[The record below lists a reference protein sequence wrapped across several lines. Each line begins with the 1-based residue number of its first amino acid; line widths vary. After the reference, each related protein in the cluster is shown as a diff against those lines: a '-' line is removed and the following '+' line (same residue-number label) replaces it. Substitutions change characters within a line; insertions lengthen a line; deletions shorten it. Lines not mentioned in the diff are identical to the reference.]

1 MKKIIALI
9 VLIAAAVAGIW
20 YAGREPAPVVA
31 LHTVAR
37 GTVERTVSNT
47 RAGTVDACRRS
58 KLSMPIGGRVDQ
70 LHVDEGDNV
79 EAGQILLSLWNKD
92 RRAMTAQA
100 EAQLLVARH
109 GAQKMCVEA
118 ANAEREAKRL
128 EQLAARGLASQEA
141 TELGRTRAEGG
152 RFGCQAARDEE
163 EVAKANLQMNLA
175 MLDET
180 YLRAP
185 FAGVVAEI
193 NGEIGE
199 YVTPSPPGVPTP
211 PAVDLIDYSCLYV
224 TAPIDE
230 VDAGA
235 LKVGLPARVSLDA
248 FRGESFAG
256 RLDRIAPYVLD
267 LEKQARTAEIDVTFD
282 DPGVRARLLVGYSAD
297 IDIILE
303 TRDGVLRI
311 PTEAVMENDQVYR
324 YDRKSGRLE
333 LASFTA
339 GIRNWNFTE
348 VTAGLDEGD
357 EVVLSLDE
365 PGLAAG
371 VAVVPG
377 DD

>member
-1 MKKIIALI
+1 MKKIIVLI
-9 VLIAAAVAGIW
+9 VLIALAVAGIW

-31 LHTVAR
+31 LHKVSR
-37 GTVERTVSNT
+37 GMVERTVSNT

-70 LHVDEGDNV
+70 LHVDEGDKV

-128 EQLAARGLASQEA
+128 EQLVARGLASQEA

-303 TRDGVLRI
+303 TRDGVLRL

-333 LASFTA
+333 LVSFTA

>member
-1 MKKIIALI
+1 VKKIIALI

-31 LHTVAR
+31 LHTVSR
-37 GTVERTVSNT
+37 GMVERTVSNT

-58 KLSMPIGGRVDQ
+58 KLSMPIGGRVDE
-70 LHVDEGDNV
+70 LHVDEGDKV
-79 EAGQILLSLWNKD
+79 EAGQVLLSLWNKD

-128 EQLAARGLASQEA
+128 EQLVEKGLASQEA

-267 LEKQARTAEIDVTFD
+267 LEKQARTAEIDVIFE

-303 TRDGVLRI
+303 TRDQVLRL
-311 PTEAVMENDQVYR
+311 PTEAVMEDDQVYR
-324 YDRKSGRLE
+324 FDRASGTLE
-333 LASFTA
+333 LVSFTA

-371 VAVVPG
+371 VAVVPE

>member
-1 MKKIIALI
+1 VKKIIALI

-31 LHTVAR
+31 LHTVSR
-37 GTVERTVSNT
+37 GMVERTVSNT

-58 KLSMPIGGRVDQ
+58 KLSMPLGGRVDQ

-79 EAGQILLSLWNKD
+79 EAGQVLLSLWNKD

-128 EQLAARGLASQEA
+128 EQLVEKGLASQEA

-303 TRDGVLRI
+303 TREDVLRI

-333 LASFTA
+333 LVSFTA

-348 VTAGLDEGD
+348 VTAGMDEGD

-371 VAVVPG
+371 VAVVPE

>member
-70 LHVDEGDNV
+70 LHVDEGDKV

-118 ANAEREAKRL
+118 ANTEREAKRL

>member
-128 EQLAARGLASQEA
+128 EQLAA
-141 TELGRTRAEGG
+141 
-152 RFGCQAARDEE
+152 
-163 EVAKANLQMNLA
+163 
-175 MLDET
+175 
-180 YLRAP
+180 
-185 FAGVVAEI
+185 
-193 NGEIGE
+193 
-199 YVTPSPPGVPTP
+199 
-211 PAVDLIDYSCLYV
+211 
-224 TAPIDE
+224 
-230 VDAGA
+230 
-235 LKVGLPARVSLDA
+235 
-248 FRGESFAG
+248 
-256 RLDRIAPYVLD
+256 
-267 LEKQARTAEIDVTFD
+267 
-282 DPGVRARLLVGYSAD
+282 
-297 IDIILE
+297 
-303 TRDGVLRI
+303 
-311 PTEAVMENDQVYR
+311 
-324 YDRKSGRLE
+324 
-333 LASFTA
+333 
-339 GIRNWNFTE
+339 
-348 VTAGLDEGD
+348 
-357 EVVLSLDE
+357 
-365 PGLAAG
+365 
-371 VAVVPG
+371 
-377 DD
+377 